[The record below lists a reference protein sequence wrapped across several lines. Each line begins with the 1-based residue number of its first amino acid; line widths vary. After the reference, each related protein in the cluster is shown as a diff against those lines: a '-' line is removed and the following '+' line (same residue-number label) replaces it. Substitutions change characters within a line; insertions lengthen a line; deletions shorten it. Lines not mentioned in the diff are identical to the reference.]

1 MDWKKPYDFQREMP
15 NLHVKRGNPMHQ
27 YILQATHLKSSSAE
41 EDLGLLVDIKLHIS
55 QQCAL
60 TIKKVSDIL
69 GCISQSITSRSRKVI
84 LPPLFNIAEYLEH
97 SVQF

>member
-60 TIKKVSDIL
+60 TSNKVNSIL
-69 GCISQSITSRSRKVI
+69 GCIMQSIANSSREVI
-84 LPPLFNIAEYLEH
+84 LTPYPAPMRSHLE
-97 SVQF
+97 

>member
-1 MDWKKPYDFQREMP
+1 MDWKKPYDFQREMQ

-27 YILQATHLKSSSAE
+27 YTLQATHLKSSSAE

-60 TIKKVSDIL
+60 TSNKVNSIL
-69 GCISQSITSRSRKVI
+69 GCIMQSIANSSREVI
-84 LPPLFNIAEYLEH
+84 LTPYPALMRSHLE
-97 SVQF
+97 